1 MTAKGFFRQLKVF
14 FSGYIILFILG
25 HFGHHVLNALIVP
38 LLPFIRNDLDL
49 NYAQSGAV
57 VSAFILS
64 SGMAQLPAG
73 WLADRTDP
81 RLMITLGVSG
91 VAFAGL
97 LIGLSG
103 SYGFLLVFLIL
114 MGVLG
119 GGYHPSAPP
128 LLSATVPPK
137 HHGRALG
144 MHVIGGS
151 ASHFLAPLI
160 GAGLAAALGW
170 RETFIGLSIPM
181 MLYGIVIYFFLRR
194 VPLAEKAEPE
204 EKLLEKGAIKLRRRK
219 YVKLGA
225 FILLTT
231 STASIFASVIAFLPL
246 FFVDFHHISEAKA
259 GMLIAVI
266 YSAGF
271 WAAPLGGFISDKVG
285 RRRVV
290 AACALGTLIS
300 ILIFAFLPFG
310 FFFIVV
316 MLISGTLLFSRMPA
330 TEAYLI
336 NNTTPGTRSTILG
349 IYFFAGMEGSGIFT
363 PILGGIID
371 ALGFQL
377 GFSIMAGFLGVLI
390 AASLLLMR
398 LTEKW

>member
-1 MTAKGFFRQLKVF
+1 MVMKNFLRQLRVF

-38 LLPFIRNDLDL
+38 LLPFIRNDLNL
-49 NYAQSGAV
+49 NYTQSGAV

-64 SGMAQLPAG
+64 SGIAQLPAG
-73 WLADRTDP
+73 WLADRIDP
-81 RLMITLGVSG
+81 RIMITLGVSG

-137 HHGRALG
+137 NHGRALG

-170 RETFIGLSIPM
+170 RETFIGLSFPM
-181 MLYGIVIYFFLRR
+181 MLYGIVLYFFLRR
-194 VPLAEKAEPE
+194 VPLAEKAERE
-204 EKLLEKGAIKLRRRK
+204 EKVIEKEAIRLRRRK

-246 FFVDFHHISEAKA
+246 FFVDFHHISEGKA

-266 YSAGF
+266 FSAGF
-271 WAAPLGGFISDKVG
+271 WAAPLGGFISDKIG

-290 AACALGTLIS
+290 AACAVGSLLA
-300 ILIFAFLPFG
+300 ILAFAFLPFG
-310 FFFIVV
+310 FLFIVA
-316 MLISGTLLFSRMPA
+316 MLLSGTLLFSRMPA

-336 NNTTPGTRSTILG
+336 NNSTAGTRSTVLG

-363 PILGGIID
+363 PVLGGIID

-377 GFSIMAGFLGVLI
+377 GFSIMAGILGVLI
-390 AASLLLMR
+390 VVSLLLMHF
-398 LTEKW
+398 TEKW